1 MMPPRRVIRIGAE
14 PRRPAAARQHAVP
27 RETVCAARR
36 ARLPAAG
43 ALLALCVWLAACSA
57 PPPKP
62 PSTAQAMAQA
72 QSQNGGRALRRGD
85 LDGALAAYTEALAAA
100 DSVED
105 FDAAGTQLLNLALV
119 HARLGQTSAAHAR
132 LDRILNAPQRYSDA
146 LQGQAAARKALL
158 LLDAGSHG
166 IAMHWADRAHAHCPE
181 PCPLTPAMTNLRA
194 FIALER
200 GELQRATGMAARS
213 AELAEDHKLPAE
225 RANALRLQGRAQT
238 RLGQTGPAAA
248 ALAQALAIDRELGL
262 PERIAL
268 DLLYAGENEARR
280 GDATA
285 AREFFERGLQVSSAA
300 RLGALSETL
309 RARIAGAAPAR

>member
-1 MMPPRRVIRIGAE
+1 MPPRRVIRIGAE
-14 PRRPAAARQHAVP
+14 AQPPLQALRIGL
-27 RETVCAARR
+27 
-36 ARLPAAG
+36 RLG
-43 ALLALCVWLAACSA
+43 LCVWLAACSSS
-57 PPPKP
+57 PPKP
-62 PSTAQAMAQA
+62 MNAAQTATQA

-105 FDAAGTQLLNLALV
+105 FSAAGTQLLNLALV
-119 HARLGQTSAAHAR
+119 YARLGQASAAHAR
-132 LDRILNAPQRYSDA
+132 LDRILNAPQRYNDA

-166 IAMHWADRAHAHCPE
+166 IALHWADRAQAHCPE

-200 GELQRATGMAARS
+200 SELQRAAGMATRA

-238 RLGQTGPAAA
+238 RLGQTEPAAT

-268 DLLYAGENEARR
+268 DLMYAGENEERR
-280 GDATA
+280 GDTAA
-285 AREFFERGLQVSSAA
+285 AREFFERALQVSTAA
-300 RLGALSETL
+300 RLTPLSETL
-309 RARIAGAAPAR
+309 RERLGKAGATR